1 MQISWF
7 GHQVLMP
14 HLYFLYSFWEGSLF
28 SLFLSLF
35 SFFLS
40 QIDLG
45 NTYRKESKNLF
56 PCFSSQNKV
65 NFGVLFVCLFIC
77 LFVCI
82 FFGLLF
88 FSVVIFSCFLQFPPH
103 LLHTEKWKYF
113 PWNLYFYADQTV
125 SLTQSKQIVLSVQ
138 ELHFFITHFTQFSPP
153 LEFWWSCIL

>member
-1 MQISWF
+1 MVYICHRYITTEHKEHSGLNSHVQISWF

-77 LFVCI
+77 LFVW
-82 FFGLLF
+82 FFFLVYYFFLLW
-88 FSVVIFSCFLQFPPH
+88 FSVVSYNFHLTCSTLKNGSIFPEICIFM
-103 LLHTEKWKYF
+103 
-113 PWNLYFYADQTV
+113 
-125 SLTQSKQIVLSVQ
+125 QIRLF
-138 ELHFFITHFTQFSPP
+138 H
-153 LEFWWSCIL
+153 